1 MMGLQNVNL
10 YNIQSAKYLPTAPSG
25 NTVQVM
31 NGIASSNN
39 ASAQYAGLSDVI
51 GQAMTA
57 DMNSKLADVS
67 KQSKGLKININ
78 DIKSDARIFSKMTPA
93 MLVSAGLE
101 LTDAYGNTIIGAPPP
116 QQQFGMQQ
124 SFAPQQANQQRS
136 FAPQQ
141 PNPQQSFA
149 PQQSN
154 QQQFAMA
161 MMQQLEQMQAQIDK
175 ASMAPAPSKTSVNSS
190 DDSAVDFWGN
200 PTGSTSSKTPSVNPF
215 FDAGKVSTPSQNTN
229 ASESSVAIKQM
240 MQMMQMMFAQSAAPA
255 QNTMQMPQQGF
266 APQQQ
271 FAPQQAPPQMTILDI
286 KAAMTPV
293 VFAAPQTAPKPS
305 AVTQRVMQQA
315 QESNTGSR
323 SGGDFSF

>member
-1 MMGLQNVNL
+1 MMNMMNL
-10 YNIQSAKYLPTAPSG
+10 PGAQYLPKVPSG
-25 NTVQVM
+25 NTVQVI

-39 ASAQYAGLSDVI
+39 ASAQYAGLSDMI

-57 DMNSKLADVS
+57 DINSKLADVS
-67 KQSKGLKININ
+67 KQSKALKININ
-78 DIKSDARIFSKMTPA
+78 DIKADARIFSKMTPA

-101 LTDAYGNTIIGAPPP
+101 LTDSYGNTIIGAAPP

-124 SFAPQQANQQRS
+124 SFAPQQ
-136 FAPQQ
+136 
-141 PNPQQSFA
+141 PNPQQYFA

-161 MMQQLEQMQAQIDK
+161 MMQQLQQMQAQIDK
-175 ASMAPAPSKTSVNSS
+175 ASMEPAPSNTSVNSS
-190 DDSAVDFWGN
+190 DDSPVDFWGN
-200 PTGSTSSKTPSVNPF
+200 PTGSTSSKTASANPF
-215 FDAGKVSTPSQNTN
+215 FDAGKVSTPAQNTN
-229 ASESSVAIKQM
+229 ASESSVAIKQI
-240 MQMMQMMFAQSAAPA
+240 MQMIQMMFAQAAAPA
-255 QNTMQMPQQGF
+255 QNIMQMPQQGF

-271 FAPQQAPPQMTILDI
+271 MMAMYQSTPQTIMDI

-293 VFAAPQTAPKPS
+293 VFAAPQTAPKAS

-315 QESNTGSR
+315 Q